1 MTSALRSAMMMPR
14 GQVEGHGG
22 KLSQNKWLA
31 KIVLGGK
38 MPKYDKMDEPP
49 PKCCCVVS

>member
-38 MPKYDKMDEPP
+38 MPKYDKMDE
-49 PKCCCVVS
+49 KKGGCCTVM